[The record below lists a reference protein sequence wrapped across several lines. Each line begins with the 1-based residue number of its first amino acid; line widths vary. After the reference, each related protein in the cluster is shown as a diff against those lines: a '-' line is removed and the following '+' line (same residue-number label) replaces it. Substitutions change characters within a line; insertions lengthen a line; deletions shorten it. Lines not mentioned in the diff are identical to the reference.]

1 MIPTEKTS
9 EKIRKICA
17 DVFNLKYSEMSGN
30 MSKENT
36 PEWDSLNNLMLLTE
50 IEKEYKIKF
59 SAKEINKIKSLED
72 IETILKEKC
81 LH

>member
-1 MIPTEKTS
+1 MEKTS
-9 EKIRKICA
+9 EKIRSICA
-17 DVFNLKYSEMSGN
+17 GIFNLKHSDISGD

-59 SAKEINKIKSLED
+59 SAKEINKIKSLKD

-81 LH
+81 PH

>member
-1 MIPTEKTS
+1 MEKTT

-17 DVFNLKYSEMSGN
+17 DVFRLKPSDISGS

-81 LH
+81 PH